1 MRLNKHRQRVKTET
15 GDPPAAP
22 VAASRKTMKTAE
34 AELAIQTEPVEP
46 LKSAPPVSVWL
57 IEDNENFR
65 VTLSRVVNG
74 MTGAECR
81 HQFSNAEDALDALQ
95 AGDVPDIV
103 LLDVGL
109 PGKNGIEAIK
119 EIKAISP
126 TTRII
131 MLTVFDD
138 HEKVFKAVC
147 AGASGY
153 LLKPSNTAQIVRSI
167 KEAISG
173 GAPMT
178 PQVAKSV
185 LDMLSGRAAPKSAQT
200 LTNREQAVLRLMAQ
214 GRGMKGI
221 ADELNLSYHT
231 VDSHLRNIYAKLHV
245 HSSTAAVAKAVKE
258 GLL

>member
-1 MRLNKHRQRVKTET
+1 MKLS
-15 GDPPAAP
+15 DPKY
-22 VAASRKTMKTAE
+22 VTKR
-34 AELAIQTEPVEP
+34 EPEDEP
-46 LKSAPPVSVWL
+46 QAPPPLSVWL
-57 IEDNENFR
+57 IEDNQNFR
-65 VTLSRVVNG
+65 VTLARVVNG
-74 MTGAECR
+74 MPEMSS
-81 HQFSNAEDALDALQ
+81 HQFSNAEDALDALHGG
-95 AGDVPDIV
+95 AVPDVV

-109 PGKNGIEAIK
+109 PGLNGLDAIK
-119 EIKAISP
+119 QIKAISP

-153 LLKPSNTAQIVRSI
+153 LLKPSNTASIVRSI

-185 LDMLSGRAAPKSAQT
+185 LDMLSGRAALKPVQI
-200 LTNREQAVLRLMAQ
+200 LTNREQSVLRLMAQ

-221 ADELNLSYHT
+221 AEELDLSYHT

-245 HSSTAAVAKAVKE
+245 HTSTAAVAKAVKE
-258 GLL
+258 GLF

>member
-1 MRLNKHRQRVKTET
+1 MKLTITQ
-15 GDPPAAP
+15 PAT
-22 VAASRKTMKTAE
+22 K
-34 AELAIQTEPVEP
+34 VEP
-46 LKSAPPVSVWL
+46 EDLPLTAANVSVWL
-57 IEDNENFR
+57 IEDNQNFR
-65 VTLSRVVNG
+65 STLARVVNG
-74 MTGAECR
+74 ITGMKCS
-81 HQFSNAEDALDALQ
+81 HQFSNAEDALDALN
-95 AGDVPDIV
+95 AGDIPDVV

-109 PGKNGIEAIK
+109 PGLNGIEAIK
-119 EIKAISP
+119 EIKSISP

-153 LLKPSNTAQIVRSI
+153 LLKPSNTTNIVRSI

-185 LDMLSGRAAPKSAQT
+185 LDLLSGRAVAKPLHT
-200 LTNREQAVLRLMAQ
+200 LSSREQAVLRLMADGQ
-214 GRGMKGI
+214 GMKGI
-221 ADELNLSYHT
+221 ASKLDLSYHT

-245 HSSTAAVAKAVKE
+245 HNSTAAVAKAVKE

>member
-1 MRLNKHRQRVKTET
+1 MKLTLTESMPKAEPE
-15 GDPPAAP
+15 DHP
-22 VAASRKTMKTAE
+22 STAHN
-34 AELAIQTEPVEP
+34 
-46 LKSAPPVSVWL
+46 VSVWL
-57 IEDNENFR
+57 IEDNQNFR
-65 VTLSRVVNG
+65 STLARVVNG
-74 MTGAECR
+74 IAGMKCS
-81 HQFSNAEDALDALQ
+81 HQFSNAEDALDALKG
-95 AGDVPDIV
+95 GDIPDVV

-109 PGKNGIEAIK
+109 PGLNGIEAIK
-119 EIKAISP
+119 EIKSISP

-153 LLKPSNTAQIVRSI
+153 LLKPSNTTNIIRSI

-185 LDMLSGRAAPKSAQT
+185 LDMLSGRSAPKPMQT
-200 LTNREQAVLRLMAQ
+200 LSNREQEVLRLMAQ
-214 GRGMKGI
+214 GEGMKGI
-221 ADELNLSYHT
+221 AAKLDLSYHT

-245 HSSTAAVAKAVKE
+245 HNSTAAVAKAVKE

>member
-1 MRLNKHRQRVKTET
+1 MKLTET
-15 GDPPAAP
+15 EF
-22 VAASRKTMKTAE
+22 VAKS
-34 AELAIQTEPVEP
+34 ELEEQMQT
-46 LKSAPPVSVWL
+46 APPVNVWL
-57 IEDNENFR
+57 IEDNQNFR
-65 VTLSRVVNG
+65 TTLSRVVNG
-74 MTGAECR
+74 MAGMKCN

-95 AGDVPDIV
+95 AGAVPDVV

-109 PGKNGIEAIK
+109 PGLNGIDAIK
-119 EIKAISP
+119 QIKNLSP
-126 TTRII
+126 TTRIV

-153 LLKPSNTAQIVRSI
+153 LLKPSNTASIVRSI

-185 LDMLSGRAAPKSAQT
+185 LDMLSGRAAPKPVQI
-200 LTNREQAVLRLMAQ
+200 LTNREQSVLRLMSQ
-214 GRGMKGI
+214 GQGMKGI
-221 ADELNLSYHT
+221 AEQLDLSYHT

-245 HSSTAAVAKAVKE
+245 HTSTAAVAKAVKE

>member
-1 MRLNKHRQRVKTET
+1 MKLTTTESKPRV
-15 GDPPAAP
+15 
-22 VAASRKTMKTAE
+22 
-34 AELAIQTEPVEP
+34 ELADLAQT
-46 LKSAPPVSVWL
+46 AADVSVWL
-57 IEDNENFR
+57 VEDNQNFR
-65 VTLSRVVNG
+65 STLARVVNG
-74 MTGAECR
+74 ITGMKCS
-81 HQFSNAEDALDALQ
+81 HQFSNAEDALDALN
-95 AGDVPDIV
+95 AGDIPDVV

-109 PGKNGIEAIK
+109 PGLNGIEAIR
-119 EIKAISP
+119 EIKSISP

-138 HEKVFKAVC
+138 HDKVFRAIC

-153 LLKPSNTAQIVRSI
+153 LLKPSNTSNIVRSI

-185 LDMLSGRAAPKSAQT
+185 LDLLSGRAVPKPLHT
-200 LTNREQAVLRLMAQ
+200 LSNREQAVLRLMAQ
-214 GRGMKGI
+214 GHGMKSI
-221 ADELNLSYHT
+221 ASELGLSYHT

-245 HSSTAAVAKAVKE
+245 HNSTAAVAKAVKE

>member
-1 MRLNKHRQRVKTET
+1 MKLTDTEFIARPKTDE
-15 GDPPAAP
+15 PP
-22 VAASRKTMKTAE
+22 S
-34 AELAIQTEPVEP
+34 
-46 LKSAPPVSVWL
+46 SGPPVSVWL
-57 IEDNENFR
+57 IEDNQNFR
-65 VTLSRVVNG
+65 TTLSRVVNG
-74 MTGAECR
+74 MAGMKCNE
-81 HQFSNAEDALDALQ
+81 QFSNAEDALDALH
-95 AGDVPDIV
+95 AGAVPDVV

-109 PGKNGIEAIK
+109 PGLNGIDAIK
-119 EIKAISP
+119 QIKALSP
-126 TTRII
+126 TTRIV

-153 LLKPSNTAQIVRSI
+153 LLKPSNTAAIVRSI

-185 LDMLSGRAAPKSAQT
+185 LDMLSGRAAPKPVQI
-200 LTNREQAVLRLMAQ
+200 LTGREQSVLRLMAQ
-214 GRGMKGI
+214 GQGMKGI
-221 ADELNLSYHT
+221 AGELDLSYHT

-245 HSSTAAVAKAVKE
+245 HTSAAAVAKAVKE

>member
-1 MRLNKHRQRVKTET
+1 MKLTVTESTPKTEPEEST
-15 GDPPAAP
+15 AT
-22 VAASRKTMKTAE
+22 ASN
-34 AELAIQTEPVEP
+34 
-46 LKSAPPVSVWL
+46 VSVWL
-57 IEDNENFR
+57 IEDNQNFR
-65 VTLSRVVNG
+65 STLARVVNG
-74 MTGAECR
+74 IAGMKCS
-81 HQFSNAEDALDALQ
+81 HQFSNAEDALDALKG
-95 AGDVPDIV
+95 GDIPDVV

-109 PGKNGIEAIK
+109 PGLNGIEAIK
-119 EIKAISP
+119 EIKSISP

-153 LLKPSNTAQIVRSI
+153 LLKPSNTTNIVRSI

-185 LDMLSGRAAPKSAQT
+185 LDMLSGRSAPKPMQT
-200 LTNREQAVLRLMAQ
+200 LSNREQEVLRLMAQ
-214 GRGMKGI
+214 GEGMKGI
-221 ADELNLSYHT
+221 AAKLDLSYHT

-245 HSSTAAVAKAVKE
+245 HNSTAAVAKAVKE